1 MVRTS
6 HIEGEVLS
14 GTSRAPQIRNDCR
27 LDILSLES
35 DHADYINTSN
45 CFVKLTLAFVNLRPV
60 NWANEGKHRHTML
73 PLVIRIFCAILF
85 LTMEYVK
92 TSVYTRDTTYYIHD
106 TEV

>member
-6 HIEGEVLS
+6 HIEGEGLP
-14 GTSRAPQIRNDCR
+14 GTFRAPQIRNGCR

-45 CFVKLTLAFVNLRPV
+45 CFVKITSAFVNLQPV
-60 NWANEGKHRHTML
+60 NGANEGEHLHTML
-73 PLVIRIFCAILF
+73 PLVTSILCAILF
-85 LTMEYVK
+85 LIMEYVK
-92 TSVYTRDTTYYIHD
+92 TSVYTRDTPYYIHD